1 MNATSNH
8 GYVALIHPPE
18 GGSEWGVTFPD
29 VPGCVTGGDT
39 FEDAVAAAREALSG
53 HLAALRADREPLPEG
68 RSMIQFLESRTLED
82 AAGLPQLIFPRHLA
96 TDRVRV
102 NITISKAMLRQADE
116 TAEARGLTRSALIE
130 SALASV
136 IDA

>member
-53 HLAALRADREPLPEG
+53 HLAALRADCEPLPEG